1 MRLLIFM
8 LLFSKPLRLRR
19 KIFIPCGAA
28 AMAMLNSYIF
38 VLLLGWTS
46 CQRSMVECG
55 IPEEQLV
62 VVLAD
67 MHLAEA
73 AAQNLSGA
81 LKDSTL
87 QTYYRQIFTIRQVD
101 EEGFRNCFEVLQED
115 PERLNLLYEKVLEE
129 ISRQKAQAE
138 Q

>member
-1 MRLLIFM
+1 MRLL
-8 LLFSKPLRLRR
+8 
-19 KIFIPCGAA
+19 
-28 AMAMLNSYIF
+28 IF
-38 VLLLGWTS
+38 VLLLGWAS
-46 CQRSMVECG
+46 CQRSTAECV
-55 IPEEQLV
+55 IAEEQMV

-87 QTYYRQIFTIRQVD
+87 QTYYLQIFTIRRID
-101 EEGFRNCFEVLQED
+101 EDAFRNCFEVLQQD
-115 PERLNLLYEKVLEE
+115 PGRLNLLYEKVLEE
-129 ISRQKAQAE
+129 ISRQRAQTE